1 MPIRSSKRL
10 AALTAYAF
18 SDVDDKVA
26 DLKAKGVRVIDFG
39 VGDPTIPTPFFIRK
53 ALKKA
58 IDERA
63 ASGYPST
70 TGSLEFRKAVAE
82 WTQRRHGVALDPAT
96 EICASIGAKE
106 AVFHFPEAVLDPGEV
121 VLVPTPGY
129 PPYARGTRFA
139 EGECF
144 YLPLTRDNDYL
155 PDLRKIPAAVLK
167 RTRILWINY
176 PNNPTGAF
184 APDAFF
190 RDAVAFARK
199 HGLILASD
207 EAYSELYYGAT
218 APRSALE
225 FAGQGSEG
233 VVVFQS
239 FSKRSAMTG
248 WRIGWVAGD
257 ARLVSLFK
265 KMKTNIDSGT
275 PTFIQDAA
283 IASLQDDRHVALMR
297 SEYAKKREGLCAA
310 LRNLGL
316 PDCSPAGTIY
326 VWQEAPR
333 GMTGEQFALRL
344 LAPDIAVVT
353 TPGAW
358 ISEPAANG
366 ANPGARYVRFA
377 LVPSLPQV
385 QEAVRRIVR
394 AFGPRPARG

>member
-1 MPIRSSKRL
+1 MPIRPSKRL
-10 AALTAYAF
+10 ATLTAYAF
-18 SDVDDKVA
+18 SAVDDKVA
-26 DLKAKGVRVIDFG
+26 ELKGKGVRVIDFG

-58 IDERA
+58 VDARA
-63 ASGYPST
+63 ASGYPSY
-70 TGSLEFRKAVAE
+70 TGSPEFRKTVAE

-106 AVFHFPEAVLDPGEV
+106 AVFHFPEAVVDPGEV

-129 PPYARGTRFA
+129 PPYTRGAQFA

-144 YLPLTRDNDYL
+144 YLPLTRENDYL

-167 RTRILWINY
+167 RARILWINY
-176 PNNPTGAF
+176 PNNPTGAT
-184 APDAFF
+184 APDAFL
-190 RDAVAFARK
+190 RDVVAFTRK

-207 EAYSELYYGAT
+207 EAYSELYYGPT

-225 FAGQGSEG
+225 FAGPGCEG
-233 VVVFQS
+233 VIAFQS

-257 ARLVSLFK
+257 KTIVSLFK
-265 KMKTNIDSGT
+265 KVKTNVDSGT

-283 IASLQDDRHVALMR
+283 VASLKDDRHVALMR
-297 SEYAKKREGLCAA
+297 SEYAKKREVLCTA

-344 LAPDIAVVT
+344 LAPDVGVVT

-366 ANPGARYVRFA
+366 SNPGARYVRFA
-377 LVPSLPQV
+377 LVPSLAQV

-394 AFGPRPARG
+394 AFAPRTARG

>member
-1 MPIRSSKRL
+1 MPIRSSRRL
-10 AALTAYAF
+10 ADLTTYAF
-18 SDVDDKVA
+18 SAVDDKVA
-26 DLKAKGVRVIDFG
+26 ELKAKGVRVIDFG

-58 IDERA
+58 VDARA
-63 ASGYPST
+63 ASGYPSYV
-70 TGSLEFRKAVAE
+70 GSPEFRKAVAE
-82 WTQRRHGVALDPAT
+82 WTQRRHGAALDPAT
-96 EICASIGAKE
+96 EVCASIGAKE
-106 AVFHFPEAVLDPGEV
+106 AVFHFPEAILDPGEV

-129 PPYARGTRFA
+129 PPYTRGTRFA

-144 YLPLTRDNDYL
+144 YLPLSRDNDYL

-167 RTRILWINY
+167 RARILWINY

-207 EAYSELYYGAT
+207 EAYSELYYGAMP
-218 APRSALE
+218 PRSALE
-225 FAGQGSEG
+225 FAGAGSEG

-239 FSKRSAMTG
+239 FSKRGAMTG

-257 ARLVSLFK
+257 ARLISLFK
-265 KMKTNIDSGT
+265 KVKTNIDSGT

-283 IASLQDDRHVALMR
+283 IASLKDDRHVALMR
-297 SEYAKKREGLCAA
+297 SGYAAKRGILCTA
-310 LRNLGL
+310 LRDLGL
-316 PDCSPAGTIY
+316 PDCSPAGTIH

-344 LAPDIAVVT
+344 LAPDIGVMT

-358 ISEPAANG
+358 ISEPAPNG
-366 ANPGARYVRFA
+366 SNPGARFVRFA

-385 QEAVRRIVR
+385 KEAVRRIVR
-394 AFGPRPARG
+394 AFGARPAKG